1 VEVKAKTLD
10 FWGPFPTKT
19 LKNLPMMEPAKNN
32 KGKHNLF
39 DLKHLNKSKVIWLS
53 VLWVLA
59 VICCLIY
66 MSDFFSH
73 SVFNRRSFTLW
84 VILIASGFTLVKIHK
99 NYNRQ
104 KRGEEIS

>member
-1 VEVKAKTLD
+1 MISKEHQ
-10 FWGPFPTKT
+10 
-19 LKNLPMMEPAKNN
+19 

-59 VICCLIY
+59 AACCLIS

-73 SVFNRRSFTLW
+73 TVFTKRFFTLW
-84 VILIASGFTLVKIHK
+84 IILIASTYTIIKIHI

-104 KRGEEIS
+104 KKLAEKERQE